1 MTFAADGGEPAP
13 KFLINRTKSPRQLDL
28 WRYES
33 LPPPSSLQTFD
44 CPTWRSKLLLWST
57 QMMKGKFWKLETHIS
72 HIFDW
77 IKKDL
82 ARWTQIVVRVSYA
95 RRWAIRHDDAQ
106 KWNDGALPFFIY
118 LFLHTHILV
127 ERPIIFDV
135 FLLWRDHKAPPELL
149 NRVGVSKWL
158 KYSSSCFVIE
168 FCFFFSFWC
177 DDDDS
182 PSFPVIWI
190 GNQKKFKYFL
200 KKRKSSV
207 KWIPIE
213 WNDMLVWFTL
223 LPSGNL
229 YLLLYITDIHFEY
242 LPAE

>member
-44 CPTWRSKLLLWST
+44 CPTWRSKLLLRST

-190 GNQKKFKYFL
+190 GNQK
-200 KKRKSSV
+200 
-207 KWIPIE
+207 
-213 WNDMLVWFTL
+213 
-223 LPSGNL
+223 NL
-229 YLLLYITDIHFEY
+229 NIF
-242 LPAE
+242 